1 MSANLT
7 ALLAALGVQD
17 IDTVAAAILSD
28 SPADEAVQSVLKGA
42 QQYARPFIEGEYNEK
57 MKTERGQWKGKY
69 MKEALLKA
77 NKTFGNVLTNKEID
91 DILND
96 PANEGQ
102 SIDAAL
108 NALKEKASDKSG
120 KPEAELQKMLDT
132 ANAKIAEYEA
142 KIPEIESAAERK
154 ARETI
159 EQFKRDGV
167 VTTELMKVLN
177 DKVDSPAKVAELIK
191 AQLERNAVIRLKDD
205 GSIGLYDPKNP
216 DSPLKKNETTLHT
229 FADLVS
235 ETVDYYGLTKKSH
248 GTERKPLPA
257 AGSGAPAEPNTPKN
271 GATGLEA
278 KLAQVAAA
286 TN

>member
-7 ALLAALGVQD
+7 AILAALGVQD
-17 IDTVAAAILSD
+17 VDTVAAAILSD
-28 SPADEAVQSVLKGA
+28 SPADEAVQTVLKGA

-77 NKTFGNVLTNKEID
+77 NKTFGNVLSNKEIE

-108 NALKEKASDKSG
+108 NVLKEKVSTKSG
-120 KPEAELQKMLDT
+120 TPEAELQRMLDT
-132 ANAKIAEYEA
+132 ANARIAEYEA

-191 AQLERNAVIRLKDD
+191 SQLERSAVIRLKDD

-216 DSPLKKNETTLHT
+216 DSPLKKNETTLQT
-229 FADLVS
+229 FESLVAD
-235 ETVDYYGLTKKSH
+235 TVDYYGLTKKSH

-257 AGSGAPAEPNTPKN
+257 AGGGGADPTQKVGVSGL
-271 GATGLEA
+271 GA
-278 KLAQVAAA
+278 KMAQVAAP
-286 TN
+286 TE

>member
-7 ALLAALGVQD
+7 ALLSALGVQD
-17 IDTVAAAILSD
+17 PDTIAAAILSD
-28 SPADEAVQSVLKGA
+28 APADEAVQSVLKGA
-42 QQYARPFIEGEYNEK
+42 QQYARPFIEGEYNER

-77 NKTFGNVLTNKEID
+77 NKTFGSVLTNKEID

-108 NALKEKASDKSG
+108 TALKEKASDKSG
-120 KPEAELQKMLDT
+120 MPEVELQRMLDT
-132 ANAKIAEYEA
+132 ANAKIAEFEA
-142 KIPEIESAAERK
+142 RIPEIESAAERK

-167 VTTELMKVLN
+167 VTTELMKALN
-177 DKVDSPAKVAELIK
+177 DKVDNPGKVAELIK
-191 AQLERNAVIRLKDD
+191 AQLERSAVIRLKDD
-205 GSIGLYDPKNP
+205 GTIGLYDPKNP
-216 DSPLKKNETTLHT
+216 DSPLKKNETTLQT
-229 FADLVS
+229 FDGLVVD
-235 ETVDYYGLTKKSH
+235 TVDYYGLTKKSN
-248 GTERKPLPA
+248 GTTRQPLPA
-257 AGSGAPAEPNTPKN
+257 AGGGPAEPTAPKN

-286 TN
+286 TA